1 MDSSSKQN
9 TDEKNNL
16 YTKAL
21 EKFSVLNEENK
32 KLNDEI
38 VKLQDEVKSLKE
50 KLIRVEN
57 DYQSLDEKYQ
67 NLKIAKVIG
76 WDQESKKTAINKIH
90 GMVRDIDY
98 CISFLKNK

>member
-38 VKLQDEVKSLKE
+38 
-50 KLIRVEN
+50 
-57 DYQSLDEKYQ
+57 
-67 NLKIAKVIG
+67 A
-76 WDQESKKTAINKIH
+76 
-90 GMVRDIDY
+90 
-98 CISFLKNK
+98 